1 MNFSRFWKFFLS
13 TYQPIMMQEIMQS
26 LSNVDMINL
35 VSIIDKLQCFKTKN
49 FWFNKFWIL
58 DHLFM
63 EHPIIVIMPLKVI
76 PYRTGSGIFPTPK
89 VIYTEKLDTQI
100 MRSDLQEYSSF
111 ICKYIP
117 NVIYR
122 LVFRA
127 ICNAFANFW
136 NENAFGRSTHYHII
150 KNNVNY
156 KDF

>member
-1 MNFSRFWKFFLS
+1 
-13 TYQPIMMQEIMQS
+13 
-26 LSNVDMINL
+26 
-35 VSIIDKLQCFKTKN
+35 
-49 FWFNKFWIL
+49 
-58 DHLFM
+58 M

>member
-1 MNFSRFWKFFLS
+1 
-13 TYQPIMMQEIMQS
+13 
-26 LSNVDMINL
+26 
-35 VSIIDKLQCFKTKN
+35 
-49 FWFNKFWIL
+49 
-58 DHLFM
+58 M
-63 EHPIIVIMPLKVI
+63 EHPVIVIIPLKVI
-76 PYRTGSGIFPTPK
+76 PYRTGLGIFPKPK
-89 VIYTEKLDTQI
+89 VIYTERFDTQI

-117 NVIYR
+117 NVIYK

-127 ICNAFANFW
+127 ICNAYANFW

>member
-1 MNFSRFWKFFLS
+1 
-13 TYQPIMMQEIMQS
+13 
-26 LSNVDMINL
+26 
-35 VSIIDKLQCFKTKN
+35 
-49 FWFNKFWIL
+49 
-58 DHLFM
+58 M

-127 ICNAFANFW
+127 ICNAYANFW